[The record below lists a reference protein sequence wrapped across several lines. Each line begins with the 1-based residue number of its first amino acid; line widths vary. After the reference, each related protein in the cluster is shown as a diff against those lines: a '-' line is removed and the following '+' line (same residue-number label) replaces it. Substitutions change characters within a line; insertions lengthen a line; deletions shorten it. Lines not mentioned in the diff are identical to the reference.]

1 MKTTI
6 ITVAGL
12 GSALL
17 SSQLFAQPADKP
29 WNVAATVRGF
39 YDDNYLTRYSKSM
52 GKRDSYGFEISP
64 EAKVA
69 IRQEMTTLDASYRY
83 GMRYY
88 GDRNNN
94 RADHSH
100 ELNLGL
106 NHNFSDKC
114 KLSIE
119 DSFVVAQ
126 EPEVLEPGLISTPLR
141 TDGNNM
147 RNRAAVDFAYKL
159 NDSISV
165 EPGYSF
171 SFYDYEQ
178 SGTDSRSALL
188 DRYEHLGYL
197 NLRWINMLENTDGLI
212 GYQFG
217 VVDHN
222 SNDKVSLM
230 GVPIPSD
237 IRDNYSHYLYVGVEH
252 RFSELIRTKILI
264 GAEYTKYSEAHGIL
278 GPNIDD
284 DQVNPFVDASFI
296 YEGKYGEFQ
305 LGVRHAR
312 SQTDLVVFDAE
323 ATSVYGSFKREIY
336 GGIKGTITGMYQFS
350 DFEDPTGAL
359 SDQSE
364 GFMMLGA
371 NLSYDINKFVAA
383 EVGYNYDLL
392 SSDIAYRSYH
402 RNRVYWGLRGS
413 F

>member
-106 NHNFSDKC
+106 NHNFSDNC

-171 SFYDYEQ
+171 SFYD
-178 SGTDSRSALL
+178 
-188 DRYEHLGYL
+188 
-197 NLRWINMLENTDGLI
+197 
-212 GYQFG
+212 
-217 VVDHN
+217 
-222 SNDKVSLM
+222 
-230 GVPIPSD
+230 
-237 IRDNYSHYLYVGVEH
+237 
-252 RFSELIRTKILI
+252 
-264 GAEYTKYSEAHGIL
+264 
-278 GPNIDD
+278 
-284 DQVNPFVDASFI
+284 
-296 YEGKYGEFQ
+296 
-305 LGVRHAR
+305 
-312 SQTDLVVFDAE
+312 
-323 ATSVYGSFKREIY
+323 
-336 GGIKGTITGMYQFS
+336 
-350 DFEDPTGAL
+350 
-359 SDQSE
+359 
-364 GFMMLGA
+364 
-371 NLSYDINKFVAA
+371 
-383 EVGYNYDLL
+383 
-392 SSDIAYRSYH
+392 
-402 RNRVYWGLRGS
+402 
-413 F
+413 